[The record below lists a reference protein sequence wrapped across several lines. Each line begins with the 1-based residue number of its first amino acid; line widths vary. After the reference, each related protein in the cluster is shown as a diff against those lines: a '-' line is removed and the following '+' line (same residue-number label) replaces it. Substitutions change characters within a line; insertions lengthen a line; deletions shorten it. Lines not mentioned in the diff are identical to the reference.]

1 MSKQVI
7 TIGYLKEFVS
17 GILDVSI
24 AYDNNAYCP
33 TYKELTDGSICK
45 YYVSD
50 SNPTKTTNGI
60 RIPTCTIDSN
70 ENDTYSSNQLVIR
83 QDLELLYQELQ
94 SVTVTPDKTS
104 GVSCC
109 GESVGLTT
117 TAYFK
122 LVTKKEGGTT
132 TAETS
137 TNATVTAT
145 YSEDK
150 DYTSIASGKLK
161 FEKNSIAYQRGVT
174 ESVAARSS
182 KVTAS
187 YTYSG
192 VTKTDDETV
201 TQNGNS
207 AKAWSHISD
216 TTTSIAISPT
226 SMSFGSCESSQ
237 TYSVTRYYDSYYE
250 RYDQCGALL
259 DTRTDK
265 NNGVVTPS
273 KAEKTG
279 SFTVTTSK
287 VSVATNTG
295 AYRTGTLTV
304 TYDGKTDSINLAQAA
319 SQAGTYYGSAYGH
332 QHDLDVS
339 IVGSDELSCDGGTA
353 SFKAYYYSNYKKDYN
368 VKNDCGDIIDNGT
381 EEYPSTTDVTN
392 SSSWE
397 TNVGSITDKGVLT
410 YDSTTSDRTI
420 EVWATYSNLETH
432 AFAYQKDCTPPP
444 PPPPSTCMNV
454 KYTVES
460 GINCTVFFK
469 TTNGTQQAQHSV
481 SKTGDKELCNIAE
494 GTEIVVSCSDTG
506 VTLTG
511 DVSFTYQKGSDIYIG
526 LNKVGG
532 DTGSTDPEC
541 YSITVV
547 GSMKNNTLDYTFNTY
562 LTIDGDLKIT
572 LNNGSSSE
580 TVTIYCPAGSV
591 GNKYYWNG
599 GKISDYTYI
608 SDVKFY
614 PAANASMDFLCPN
627 GWSGRIDN
635 DMPAVTGIYIR
646 NNQNGPA
653 TIYIPGKNSQTLDMG
668 RNQTYPISVTGNCT
682 IDIEYASGKWCSGS
696 SCYVHV
702 EISGANLEAVDKWGN
717 NCTVRDDADGYTI
730 SPDISGS
737 CSASISTRS
746 GIYTVMINIKYI
758 G

>member
-94 SVTVTPDKTS
+94 SITVTPDKTS

-122 LVTKKEGGTT
+122 LVTKTTGGTS
-132 TAETS
+132 TADTS

-287 VSVATNTG
+287 VSVGTNTG

-319 SQAGTYYGSAYGH
+319 SQAGRYYGAAYG
-332 QHDLDVS
+332 QDFWFYVEPNTDDTV
-339 IVGSDELSCDGGTA
+339 SCDGATVTFQ
-353 SFKAYYYSNYKKDYN
+353 SYYWSTYKKDY
-368 VKNDCGDIIDNGT
+368 VDKDHCGNQTGSGT
-381 EEYPSTTDVTN
+381 TEYPSTINVTSN
-392 SSSWE
+392 TTWESNRGTMSS
-397 TNVGSITDKGVLT
+397 NVLT
-410 YDSTTSDRTI
+410 IGSTTSDVTTK
-420 EVWATYSNLETH
+420 VTATYNAQPVYTVYEIYQSGCKPPEPAELIPVTVKFCGEYESQEWHKANGSCEMPQSEQIITSDISYEIIGGDDEVLKHIVIYAYAVKYHLGKHIEWQKEFTPTSRSGNLENYDFEGAGELIASGLCSEYEQTQKVYYW
-432 AFAYQKDCTPPP
+432 AAELASGTDKYKLTVDDRVNKDCDDSGGGGGGSETPKP
-444 PPPPSTCMNV
+444 
-454 KYTVES
+454 
-460 GINCTVFFK
+460 
-469 TTNGTQQAQHSV
+469 
-481 SKTGDKELCNIAE
+481 
-494 GTEIVVSCSDTG
+494 VVS
-506 VTLTG
+506 
-511 DVSFTYQKGSDIYIG
+511 QIYI
-526 LNKVGG
+526 
-532 DTGSTDPEC
+532 
-541 YSITVV
+541 I
-547 GSMKNNTLDYTFNTY
+547 NN
-562 LTIDGDLKIT
+562 
-572 LNNGSSSE
+572 
-580 TVTIYCPAGSV
+580 CPGSV
-591 GNKYYWNG
+591 
-599 GKISDYTYI
+599 
-608 SDVKFY
+608 
-614 PAANASMDFLCPN
+614 
-627 GWSGRIDN
+627 
-635 DMPAVTGIYIR
+635 
-646 NNQNGPA
+646 
-653 TIYIPGKNSQTLDMG
+653 
-668 RNQTYPISVTGNCT
+668 
-682 IDIEYASGKWCSGS
+682 DIEYTGPTGGKQNKTLPASGDASYSIVTSGQS
-696 SCYVHV
+696 DFQVTIPAGHYESNSGNFIYV
-702 EISGANLEAVDKWGN
+702 EFKDGNGN
-717 NCTVRDDADGYTI
+717 NLAFTALGNTKDEGGGCKAMPNTTGAFSESSICATGAQYNVCATI
-730 SPDISGS
+730 LFQ
-737 CSASISTRS
+737 AK
-746 GIYTVMINIKYI
+746 N
-758 G
+758 

>member
-83 QDLELLYQELQ
+83 QDLELLYQQLQ

-319 SQAGTYYGSAYGH
+319 SQQGYYYSDPYDDSYA
-332 QHDLDVS
+332 LDVS
-339 IVGSDELSCDGGTA
+339 LSPWDDLPCNGGTTQA
-353 SFKAYYYSNYKKDYN
+353 TATYWHYFKDDWEYKDH
-368 VKNDCGDIIDNGT
+368 CGTTLSSGT
-381 EEYPSTTDVTN
+381 HNHSEHWDVTSQTTWTTN
-392 SSSWE
+392 RGTISS
-397 TNVGSITDKGVLT
+397 KGVLT
-410 YDSTTSDRTI
+410 FPASSINSESTKVTGTYGGYSDSSTCYQGDCKPAELTPVTVKFCGEYESQEWHKANGSCEMPQSEQIITSDISYEIIGGDDEVLKHIVIYAYAVKYHLGKHI
-420 EVWATYSNLETH
+420 EWQKEFTPTSRSGNLENYDFEGAGELIASGLCSEYEQTQKVYYW
-432 AFAYQKDCTPPP
+432 AAELASGTDKYKLTVDDRVNKDCDDSGGSSGGGDETPKP
-444 PPPPSTCMNV
+444 
-454 KYTVES
+454 
-460 GINCTVFFK
+460 
-469 TTNGTQQAQHSV
+469 
-481 SKTGDKELCNIAE
+481 
-494 GTEIVVSCSDTG
+494 VVS
-506 VTLTG
+506 
-511 DVSFTYQKGSDIYIG
+511 QIYI
-526 LNKVGG
+526 
-532 DTGSTDPEC
+532 
-541 YSITVV
+541 I
-547 GSMKNNTLDYTFNTY
+547 NN
-562 LTIDGDLKIT
+562 
-572 LNNGSSSE
+572 
-580 TVTIYCPAGSV
+580 CPGSV
-591 GNKYYWNG
+591 
-599 GKISDYTYI
+599 
-608 SDVKFY
+608 
-614 PAANASMDFLCPN
+614 
-627 GWSGRIDN
+627 
-635 DMPAVTGIYIR
+635 
-646 NNQNGPA
+646 
-653 TIYIPGKNSQTLDMG
+653 
-668 RNQTYPISVTGNCT
+668 
-682 IDIEYASGKWCSGS
+682 DIEYTGPTGGKQNKTLPASGDSSYSIVTSGQS
-696 SCYVHV
+696 DFQVSIPAGHYESNSGNFIYV
-702 EISGANLEAVDKWGN
+702 EFKDGNGN
-717 NCTVRDDADGYTI
+717 NLGFTALGNTKDEGGGCKAMPNSTGASSESSICVTNAKYQVCATI
-730 SPDISGS
+730 LFQ
-737 CSASISTRS
+737 AK
-746 GIYTVMINIKYI
+746 N
-758 G
+758 